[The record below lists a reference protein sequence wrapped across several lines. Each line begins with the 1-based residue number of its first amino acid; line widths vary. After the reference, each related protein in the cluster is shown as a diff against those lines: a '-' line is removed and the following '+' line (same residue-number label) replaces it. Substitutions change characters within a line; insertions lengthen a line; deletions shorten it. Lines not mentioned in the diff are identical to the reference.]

1 MEIHIKGTHLFLWS
15 LLLLVQL
22 LILGFVFYPE
32 VSNNVKEAL
41 HKLESWAHEG
51 DKQSLEEE
59 ENEQP
64 NDTTSSAHPMGAT
77 SPSQQIT
84 SPPPVWDG
92 LNLKFK
98 GNDFILVNNPPE
110 ILPPWTLEV
119 WLRKE
124 GKGRASSV
132 LAYNPETHNVI
143 KLEQF
148 SSNFPSSFK
157 GRP

>member
-1 MEIHIKGTHLFLWS
+1 
-15 LLLLVQL
+15 
-22 LILGFVFYPE
+22 
-32 VSNNVKEAL
+32 
-41 HKLESWAHEG
+41 
-51 DKQSLEEE
+51 
-59 ENEQP
+59 
-64 NDTTSSAHPMGAT
+64 MGAT